1 MDKLYPLLL
10 TLALSFTFT
19 VQGRELLQD
28 ETNTIHVFNTS
39 VKSVVNVTGKQ
50 VVRTGVG
57 WFHFDTREIP
67 VGAGSGF
74 VWDKSGHVVTNF
86 HVVARGGS
94 FVVSFHKDKKQYEA
108 KVVGAEPKK
117 DIAVLKLVEKP
128 SQLHPIDKGISHSLK
143 VGQKALAIGNP
154 FGLDHT
160 ITQGIISAL
169 DRKIQGIGGVEIH
182 QMIQTDCSINPGNS
196 GGPLLNSSGE
206 LIGMNT
212 AIYSRSGSSAGVGFA
227 VPVDTIKRLVPQ
239 LIQYGEVQRPG
250 LGILLFPDSSEQ
262 HIKSVYGIERG
273 LIIKS
278 VLAGG
283 AAEKGGLKGMS
294 RDRRNYV
301 LGDVILEVDRKK
313 VNSYNDIYHALDNKK
328 IGDRVR
334 IKYRRGNRTKTL
346 SLKLGKSISP

>member
-1 MDKLYPLLL
+1 MNNIYTLILLL
-10 TLALSFTFT
+10 TFTY
-19 VQGRELLQD
+19 VAQGQELLQD
-28 ETNTIHVFNTS
+28 EKNTINIFNTS

-74 VWDKSGHVVTNF
+74 VWDKRGHIVTNF

-94 FVVSFHKDKKQYEA
+94 FVISFHKDKKQYEA
-108 KVVGAEPKK
+108 KVVGTEPKK
-117 DIAVLKLVEKP
+117 DIAVLKLVEIP
-128 SQLHPIDKGISHSLK
+128 PNLQPISVGVSQSLK

-169 DRKIQGIGGVEIH
+169 DRKIHGIGGVEIH

-196 GGPLLNSSGE
+196 GGPLLNSSGQ

-212 AIYSRSGSSAGVGFA
+212 AIYSKSGSSAGVGFA

-239 LIQYGEVQRPG
+239 LIQYGKVQRPG
-250 LGILLFPDSSEQ
+250 LGILLFDDSTER
-262 HIKSVYGIERG
+262 HIKSVYGIKHG
-273 LIIKS
+273 LSIKS
-278 VLAGG
+278 VLPNGS
-283 AAEKGGLKGMS
+283 AEKAGLKGMS
-294 RDRRNYV
+294 RNQRNYV

-328 IGDRVR
+328 IGDNAT
-334 IKYRRGNRTKTL
+334 IKYRRGNKIKTL
-346 SLKLGKSISP
+346 TLKLTQSPSP

>member
-1 MDKLYPLLL
+1 MLRHCLLL
-10 TLALSFTFT
+10 VALT
-19 VQGRELLQD
+19 VASTSYGQD
-28 ETNTIHVFNTS
+28 LSPGEKNTIEVFNTS

-50 VVRTGVG
+50 VVRTGFG

-74 VWDKSGHVVTNF
+74 VWDESGHIVTNY

-94 FVVSFHKDKKQYEA
+94 FVISFHKDKKQYEA
-108 KVVGAEPKK
+108 KVIGVEPKK

-128 SQLHPIDKGISHSLK
+128 SQLHPISVGVSHSLK

-196 GGPLLNSSGE
+196 GGPLLDSSGR

-212 AIYSRSGSSAGVGFA
+212 LIYSKSGSSAGVGFA

-239 LIQYGEVQRPG
+239 LIRYGKVQRPG
-250 LGILLFPDSSEQ
+250 LGILLFDDSTEQ
-262 HIKSVYGIERG
+262 HIKSVYGIKRG
-273 LIIKS
+273 LIVKS
-278 VLAGG
+278 VLPGG
-283 AAEKGGLKGMS
+283 SAEKAGLKGMS
-294 RDRRNYV
+294 RNQRSYV
-301 LGDVILEVDRKK
+301 LGDVILEVDNKK
-313 VNSYNDIYHALDNKK
+313 VNNYNDIYHALDNKK
-328 IGDRVR
+328 IGDSVT
-334 IKYRRGNRTKTL
+334 IKYLRKRKVKTL
-346 SLKLGKSISP
+346 ALKLGKSISP

>member
-1 MDKLYPLLL
+1 M
-10 TLALSFTFT
+10 
-19 VQGRELLQD
+19 
-28 ETNTIHVFNTS
+28 
-39 VKSVVNVTGKQ
+39 VNVTSKQ

-74 VWDKSGHVVTNF
+74 VWDDRGYIVTNF
-86 HVVARGGS
+86 HVVARGGN
-94 FVVSFHKDKKQYEA
+94 FVISFHKDKKQYEA

-117 DIAVLKLVEKP
+117 DIAVLKLVKKP
-128 SQLHPIDKGISHSLK
+128 SRLHPVSVGTSQSLK

-196 GGPLLNSSGE
+196 GGPLLNSSGQ

-212 AIYSRSGSSAGVGFA
+212 AIYSKSGSSAGVGFA

-239 LIQYGEVQRPG
+239 LIQYGKVQKPG
-250 LGILLFPDSSEQ
+250 LGILLFDDSTER
-262 HIKSVYGIERG
+262 HIKSVYGIRRG

-278 VLAGG
+278 VLPGG
-283 AAEKGGLKGMS
+283 AAEKVGLKGMS
-294 RDRRNYV
+294 RNQRNYV
-301 LGDVILEVDRKK
+301 LGDVILEVDKKK

-328 IGDRVR
+328 IGDRVS
-334 IKYRRGNRTKTL
+334 IKFLRGNKNKTL
-346 SLKLGKSISP
+346 ALKLGKSISP

>member
-1 MDKLYPLLL
+1 M
-10 TLALSFTFT
+10 
-19 VQGRELLQD
+19 QD
-28 ETNTIHVFNTS
+28 EKNTIDIFNTNA
-39 VKSVVNVTGKQ
+39 KSVVNVTGKQ

-74 VWDKSGHVVTNF
+74 VWDKSGHIVTNY

-108 KVVGAEPKK
+108 KVIGTEPKK
-117 DIAVLKLVEKP
+117 DIAVLKLMEKP
-128 SQLHPIDKGISHSLK
+128 PELHPIAVGVSQSLK

-196 GGPLLNSSGE
+196 GGPLLNSSGQ

-212 AIYSRSGSSAGVGFA
+212 AIYSQSGSSAGVGFA

-239 LIQYGEVQRPG
+239 LIRHGKAQRPG
-250 LGILLFPDSSEQ
+250 LGILLFDDSTER
-262 HIKSVYGIERG
+262 HIKSVYGIKQG
-273 LIIKS
+273 LVIKS
-278 VLAGG
+278 VLPGG
-283 AAEKGGLKGMS
+283 SAEKAALKGMS
-294 RDRRNYV
+294 RNQRSYV
-301 LGDVILEVDRKK
+301 LGDVILQVDDKK
-313 VNSYNDIYHALDNKK
+313 VNNYNDIYHALDNKK
-328 IGDRVR
+328 IGDRVN
-334 IKYRRGNRTKTL
+334 IKYLRGKKRKTL
-346 SLKLGKSISP
+346 TLKLGKSISP